1 MRKVKFLYSIQG
13 KMLLIFLLVMSISL
27 VIIWYISGYISHS
40 ALGEKRNK
48 LLGITIILDKHL
60 GEDSYDDILRRRG
73 AESASREEKIAVLN
87 RELAAI
93 TDLAALAYEGLG
105 IGYYS
110 RELDAILTYG
120 PSVEFGD
127 FVGRSIGEDHL
138 GRTVMETGLARV
150 STGTMVRGNIMNAMR
165 PLIRNG
171 NVIGYIWAN
180 ELVTDIE
187 RELSTITWRVFLVSG
202 VTYSAIFVL
211 VFLFSRRILKDI
223 NRIVSGV
230 RLLRF
235 DLSKKIGKT
244 GGELGEVVDSIN
256 NMADEIIKANESQQA
271 LIRAEAANTAQRDFL
286 ARMSHEI
293 RTPMNGVLGMTHL
306 AMQAGTLDQCR
317 DYLKKI
323 QSSASLLLGI
333 INDILD
339 FSKIEAGKLELEN
352 RDFDLIELINN
363 IRELMMPRV
372 DEKGLEFLVS
382 LDESSPALVRGDALR
397 LSQILLNLLGNA
409 VKFTGQ
415 GFISLEI
422 KSRLVSSDLSAR
434 LPAKTKIRL
443 DCMVRDS
450 GIGMSSEQQNAL
462 FQPFAQADSSTARK
476 FGGTGLGLSI
486 SKALVELMGGAITVS
501 SEPGKGSIFAFYV
514 ELETSEGETA
524 QDIEF
529 IPEIENRRYDGY
541 TFLLA
546 EDNEINQ
553 EIALA
558 VLSDLGARVDIAANG
573 EKAVEAFL
581 QKEYSLI
588 FMDIRMPIMDGLE
601 AARRIRAIE
610 AERRKKNQKYSKGV
624 PIIAMTANAMKEDRE
639 ASLAAGMNDHISKPI
654 NIMEIKKSLYRE
666 LSGSR

>member
-1 MRKVKFLYSIQG
+1 MRKVKFFYSIQG
-13 KMLLIFLLVMSISL
+13 KMLLIFLLFMSISL

-40 ALGEKRNK
+40 VLGEKQDK
-48 LLGITIILDKHL
+48 LLGIAIVLDKYL
-60 GEDSYDDILRRRG
+60 GDDTYDDILRRRG

-87 RELAAI
+87 RELEAI
-93 TDLAALAYEGLG
+93 TDVTASAYKGLG

-120 PSVEFGD
+120 PSAEFGD

-138 GRTVMETGLARV
+138 GRTVMASGLARV
-150 STGTMVRGNIMNAMR
+150 TTGSMVRGNIMNAMH
-165 PLIRNG
+165 PVIRNG
-171 NVIGYIWAN
+171 KAIGYIWAN
-180 ELVTDIE
+180 ELVTAIE
-187 RELSTITWRVFLVSG
+187 RELRTITRQVFLISG
-202 VTYSAIFVL
+202 ITYGIIFILVL
-211 VFLFSRRILKDI
+211 LLSRRILEDI

-230 RLLRF
+230 RFLRF
-235 DLSKKIGKT
+235 DLSRKIGKT

-271 LIRAEAANTAQRDFL
+271 LIRAEAANAAQRDFL

-293 RTPMNGVLGMTHL
+293 RTPMNGVLGMTRL
-306 AMQAGTLDQCR
+306 AMQAETPGQCQE
-317 DYLKKI
+317 YLKKI

-339 FSKIEAGKLELEN
+339 FSKIEAGKLELESYTFN
-352 RDFDLIELINN
+352 LIELIDN
-363 IRELMMPRV
+363 IRELMMPRI
-372 DEKGLEFLVS
+372 DEKGLEFIVT
-382 LDESSPALVRGDALR
+382 LDESIPSLVQGDALR

-409 VKFTGQ
+409 VKFTGR
-415 GFISLEI
+415 GFIGLEMR
-422 KSRLVSSDLSAR
+422 SRPVSPELSAE
-434 LPAKTKIRL
+434 LPEKTKIRL

-450 GIGMSSEQQNAL
+450 GIGMSSEQQNIL
-462 FQPFAQADSSTARK
+462 FQPFTQADSSTARK

-486 SKALVELMGGAITVS
+486 SKVLVELMGGAITVS
-501 SEPGKGSIFAFYV
+501 SEPGKGSVFAFFV
-514 ELETSEGETA
+514 ELETSECEA
-524 QDIEF
+524 AKE
-529 IPEIENRRYDGY
+529 PEIVPEMEDRRYEGY
-541 TFLLA
+541 SFLLA

-558 VLSDLGARVDIAANG
+558 VLSDLGAQVDIAGNG
-573 EKAVEAFL
+573 EEAVEAFL

-610 AERRKKNQKYSKGV
+610 AERREKSRENSKGI

-666 LSGSR
+666 LLM

>member
-1 MRKVKFLYSIQG
+1 
-13 KMLLIFLLVMSISL
+13 MSRSVL
-27 VIIWYISGYISHS
+27 S
-40 ALGEKRNK
+40 EKQDK
-48 LLGITIILDKHL
+48 LLGITVVLDKYL
-60 GEDSYDDILRRRG
+60 GNDTYDDILRRRG

-87 RELAAI
+87 RELAYI
-93 TDLAALAYEGLG
+93 TDIVASAYTGLG

-120 PSVEFGD
+120 PSAEFSD
-127 FVGRSIGEDHL
+127 FVGRPIGEDHL
-138 GRTVMETGLARV
+138 GRTVMARGAAMV
-150 STGTMVRGNIMNAMR
+150 STGTMVRGNIMNAMH
-165 PLIRNG
+165 PVIRNG
-171 NVIGYIWAN
+171 NAIGYIWAN

-187 RELSTITWRVFLVSG
+187 KELSGITRRFFLISGITYGVVFILV
-202 VTYSAIFVL
+202 L
-211 VFLFSRRILKDI
+211 LLSRRILQDI
-223 NRIVSGV
+223 SRIVSGV
-230 RLLRF
+230 RFLRF

-306 AMQAGTLDQCR
+306 ATQAETLDQCQE
-317 DYLKKI
+317 YLKKI

-339 FSKIEAGKLELEN
+339 FSKIEAGKLELESHN
-352 RDFDLIELINN
+352 FNLIELIDN
-363 IRELMMPRV
+363 IRELMMPRI
-372 DEKGLEFLVS
+372 DEKGLAFFVT
-382 LDESSPALVRGDALR
+382 LDESVPSLVRGDALR

-409 VKFTGQ
+409 VKFTSQ
-415 GFISLEI
+415 GFIGLEI
-422 KSRLVSSDLSAR
+422 KSRFVSLEPSAE
-434 LPAKTKIRL
+434 LPAKIKIRL

-450 GIGMSSEQQNAL
+450 GIGMSSEQQNIL
-462 FQPFAQADSSTARK
+462 FQPFAQADSSTARR

-501 SEPGKGSIFAFYV
+501 SEPGKGSVFVFFV
-514 ELETSEGETA
+514 ELETSENETVKG
-524 QDIEF
+524 
-529 IPEIENRRYDGY
+529 PEIVPEMENRRYEGY

-553 EIALA
+553 EIAVA
-558 VLSDLGARVDIAANG
+558 ILSDLGAQVDIANNG
-573 EKAVEAFL
+573 EEAVKAFL
-581 QKEYSLI
+581 QKDYSLI
-588 FMDIRMPIMDGLE
+588 FMDIRMPVMDGLE

-610 AERRKKNQKYSKGV
+610 AERRKKNREYPAGI
-624 PIIAMTANAMKEDRE
+624 PIIAMTANALKEDRE

-654 NIMEIKKSLYRE
+654 NIIEIKKSLYRE
-666 LSGSR
+666 LFGS

>member
-1 MRKVKFLYSIQG
+1 MRKVEFFYSIQG
-13 KMLLIFLLVMSISL
+13 KMLLIFLLFMSISL
-27 VIIWYISGYISHS
+27 VIIWYISGYMSRS
-40 ALGEKRNK
+40 VLSEKQDK
-48 LLGITIILDKHL
+48 LLGITVVLDKYL
-60 GEDSYDDILRRRG
+60 GNDTYDDILRRRG

-87 RELAAI
+87 RELAYI
-93 TDLAALAYEGLG
+93 TDIVASAYTGLG

-120 PSVEFGD
+120 PSAEFSD
-127 FVGRSIGEDHL
+127 FVGRPIGEDHL
-138 GRTVMETGLARV
+138 GRTVMARGAAMV
-150 STGTMVRGNIMNAMR
+150 STGTMVRGNIMNAMH
-165 PLIRNG
+165 PVIRNG
-171 NVIGYIWAN
+171 NAIGYIWAN

-187 RELSTITWRVFLVSG
+187 KELSGITRRFFLISGITYGVVFILV
-202 VTYSAIFVL
+202 L
-211 VFLFSRRILKDI
+211 LLSRRILQDI
-223 NRIVSGV
+223 SRIVSGV
-230 RLLRF
+230 RFLRF

-306 AMQAGTLDQCR
+306 ATQAETLDQCQE
-317 DYLKKI
+317 YLKKI

-339 FSKIEAGKLELEN
+339 FSKIEAGKLELESHN
-352 RDFDLIELINN
+352 FNLIELIDN
-363 IRELMMPRV
+363 IRELMMPRI
-372 DEKGLEFLVS
+372 DEKGLAFFVT
-382 LDESSPALVRGDALR
+382 LDESVPSLVRGDALR

-409 VKFTGQ
+409 VKFTSQ
-415 GFISLEI
+415 GFIGLEI
-422 KSRLVSSDLSAR
+422 KSRFVSLEPSAE
-434 LPAKTKIRL
+434 LPAKIKIRL

-450 GIGMSSEQQNAL
+450 GIGMSSEQQNIL
-462 FQPFAQADSSTARK
+462 FQPFAQADSSTARR

-501 SEPGKGSIFAFYV
+501 SEPGKGSVFVFFV
-514 ELETSEGETA
+514 ELETSENETVKG
-524 QDIEF
+524 
-529 IPEIENRRYDGY
+529 PEIVPEMENRRYEGY

-553 EIALA
+553 EIAVA
-558 VLSDLGARVDIAANG
+558 ILSDLGAQVDIANNG
-573 EKAVEAFL
+573 EEAVKAFL
-581 QKEYSLI
+581 QKDYSLI
-588 FMDIRMPIMDGLE
+588 FMDIRMPVMDGLE

-610 AERRKKNQKYSKGV
+610 AERRKKNREYPAGI
-624 PIIAMTANAMKEDRE
+624 PIIAMTANALKEDRE

-654 NIMEIKKSLYRE
+654 NIIEIKKSLYRE
-666 LSGSR
+666 LFGS